1 MKATVIVAL
10 ALLATGC
17 ATQRPHEMV
26 QKMDKESTKYQTAEC
41 AAARKLALEYDEN
54 VPSRMGIGLG
64 LGLLLGP
71 FGLPFA
77 IAADVSQG
85 EKRKAVASE
94 VERACT

>member
-1 MKATVIVAL
+1 MRVIAIVAL

-26 QKMDKESTKYQTAEC
+26 QQMSKDSPKYATPEC
-41 AAARKLALEYDEN
+41 AAARKLAIEYDEN
-54 VPSRMGIGLG
+54 VPSRMGLGLG

-77 IAADVSQG
+77 IAADVSQAD
-85 EKRKAVASE
+85 KRKAVAAE
-94 VERACT
+94 VEKNCT

>member
-1 MKATVIVAL
+1 MRAIAIVVL
-10 ALLATGC
+10 ALLTGC

-26 QKMDKESTKYQTAEC
+26 QKMDKESPKYQTAEC

-54 VPSRMGIGLG
+54 LPSRMGLGLG

-77 IAADVSQG
+77 IAADAGQA

>member
-1 MKATVIVAL
+1 MRVIAIVAL

-26 QKMDKESTKYQTAEC
+26 QKMDKASPKYQTTEC

-54 VPSRMGIGLG
+54 VPARMGLGLG

-71 FGLPFA
+71 FGIPLA

-94 VERACT
+94 VERACS

>member
-1 MKATVIVAL
+1 MRVIAIVAL
-10 ALLATGC
+10 ALLTGC

-26 QKMDKESTKYQTAEC
+26 QQMDKDSPKYQTSEC

-77 IAADVSQG
+77 IAADASQG
-85 EKRKAVASE
+85 EKRKAVVSE
-94 VERACT
+94 VEKNCT